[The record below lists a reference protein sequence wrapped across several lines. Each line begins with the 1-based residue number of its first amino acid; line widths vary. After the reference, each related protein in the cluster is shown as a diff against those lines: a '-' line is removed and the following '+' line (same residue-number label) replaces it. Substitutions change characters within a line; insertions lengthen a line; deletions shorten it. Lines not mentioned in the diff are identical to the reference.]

1 MSKKRVILR
10 RELYESEPTSMLA
23 YDMLYGQEPTGAKG
37 GFSDAG
43 LAFIEAH
50 SISYLCMP

>member
-1 MSKKRVILR
+1 MSKKRAILR
-10 RELYESEPTSMLA
+10 RELYESEPTSKLA
-23 YDMLYGQEPTGAKG
+23 YDMLHGQEPTGAKG

-43 LAFIEAH
+43 LAFFEAH